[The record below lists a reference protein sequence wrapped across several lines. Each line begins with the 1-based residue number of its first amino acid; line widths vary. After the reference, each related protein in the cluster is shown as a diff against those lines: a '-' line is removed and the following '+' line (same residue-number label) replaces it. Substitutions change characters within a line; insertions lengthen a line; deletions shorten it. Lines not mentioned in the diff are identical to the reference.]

1 MLYDVQV
8 IITVKKTYTVKAAD
22 EDEAEQKLAESG
34 IVSCNAEDGVDED
47 YEEEYKVL
55 GKSKS
60 PEPPDVE

>member
-8 IITVKKTYTVKAAD
+8 TITIKKTYIVSAAD

-60 PEPPDVE
+60 NEAPNVE